1 MEIWRGDS
9 DVFPSLQKEEQRP
22 TSGVTAKI
30 LQVRITIFSFF
41 SRFILQP
48 WMRDS
53 PAILFISLGEN
64 REHIKTPTAGDW
76 SYFFPK
82 DMRIHSFFR
91 GKMSS
96 FWIRGVG
103 GSFLSPKML
112 PRHWKCLKYL
122 NVSVVVSSVAEYS
135 YATLL
140 TGKFIR
146 EINFY
151 DCQIVPLRLEIAVK
165 PCIVFGLMVFD
176 QTEW

>member
-9 DVFPSLQKEEQRP
+9 DVFPSLQKEKQRP

-41 SRFILQP
+41 SRSILQP

-53 PAILFISLGEN
+53 PSILFISLGEN
-64 REHIKTPTAGDW
+64 REHIKTPTVGDW

-82 DMRIHSFFR
+82 DMRIHSLFR
-91 GKMSS
+91 GRMSS
-96 FWIRGVG
+96 FLIGGGGVCL
-103 GSFLSPKML
+103 SFKML

-122 NVSVVVSSVAEYS
+122 NVSVVVSFVAEDS

-140 TGKFIR
+140 TGKFIQ

-151 DCQIVPLRLEIAVK
+151 DCQIARSRLEIAMK
-165 PCIVFGLMVFD
+165 PCIVFGPMVFD